1 MKECKAAKRITVI
14 RKILRAAKTVR
25 VGKRSTKMKRIA
37 LYGALAT
44 AAFAAFA
51 DSSLTWTTDQTGG
64 LVLDGNVTIT
74 VPSGTSTAASIP
86 TTPGARR

>member
-1 MKECKAAKRITVI
+1 MKQMKFLIVVVAA
-14 RKILRAAKTVR
+14 A
-25 VGKRSTKMKRIA
+25 S
-37 LYGALAT
+37 
-44 AAFAAFA
+44 AAFA
-51 DSSLTWTTDQTGG
+51 DSSVTWTTDQTGG